1 MISVDMLGWTV
12 TTPEQATLNVV
23 AFCDDPGTKPEPLGP
38 TKPDG

>member
-1 MISVDMLGWTV
+1 MLGWTV
-12 TTPEQATLNVV
+12 TTPEQTTLNVV